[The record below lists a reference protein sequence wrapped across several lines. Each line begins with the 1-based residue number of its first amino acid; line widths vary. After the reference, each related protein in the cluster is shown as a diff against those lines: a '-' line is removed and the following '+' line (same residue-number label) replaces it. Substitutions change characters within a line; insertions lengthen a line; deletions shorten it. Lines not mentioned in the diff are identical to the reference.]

1 MKNSTKISTLG
12 AIAIAASAGLVVSC
26 GGGGDSND
34 DGPLAPAATINA
46 ESVAEGIELVSA
58 LIPICSGPGVS
69 QMAAIQG
76 DLAPAKIVWLAK
88 KVAQAQSPQRRLL
101 ALGSVPPAD
110 TAGVCGGWMKYP
122 ASAYTHDRGVT
133 TATLAFEEFCTVNT
147 DTNTRLVLSGNLAFV
162 DNGTPGVSAPIRNW
176 ISADS
181 PAGITITTRDANN
194 QVIDSTLLR
203 FSNFRYTAGVP
214 GGDPTAA
221 SPDRFTLGELATT
234 TQSTGKTYRATGVSA
249 EMFAIPSGGEQAS
262 ISGRAYRSNG
272 EYVDMT
278 TSTPLVLDAEGNPTA
293 GAITFTGAKI
303 GDKDSTAVATL
314 MPTAVLQATMTV
326 NGTPL
331 AGMGPCQP

>member
-1 MKNSTKISTLG
+1 MKKSTKISTLG

-58 LIPICSGPGVS
+58 LIPVCSGPGVS

-88 KVAQAQSPQRRLL
+88 KFAQAQSPQRRIL

-110 TAGVCGGWMKYP
+110 MLGGCGGRLTYP
-122 ASAYTHDRGVT
+122 ASAYSHLNGVT
-133 TATLAFEEFCTVNT
+133 TATLAFENYCTVNT

-162 DNGTPGVSAPIRNW
+162 DNGTPSASGPIRNW

-181 PAGITITTRDANN
+181 PAGVTIATQDANG
-194 QVIDSTLLR
+194 QAIDSMVVS
-203 FSNFRYTAGVP
+203 FSNFRYTVGIP

-249 EMFAIPSGGEQAS
+249 EMFATPSGGEQAT

-272 EYVDMT
+272 EYVDVT
-278 TSTPLVLDAEGNPTA
+278 TSTPLVLDVNGNPTA
-293 GAITFTGAKI
+293 GALRFSGAN
-303 GDKDSTAVATL
+303 DSFAVATL
-314 MPTAVLQATMTV
+314 MPGAVMQATMTV

-331 AGMGPCQP
+331 AGMPACR